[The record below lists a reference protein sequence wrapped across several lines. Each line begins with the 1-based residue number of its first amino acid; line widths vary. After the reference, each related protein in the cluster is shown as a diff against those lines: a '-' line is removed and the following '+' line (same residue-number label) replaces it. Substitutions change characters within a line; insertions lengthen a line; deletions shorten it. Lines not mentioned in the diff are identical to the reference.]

1 MGKKEK
7 FAYKIEELLQK
18 KKKLYK
24 KLYNT
29 LEKEKNYIVD
39 IDVDSLW
46 STISR
51 KKSLILSIECIRQEI
66 ACLFNETHSSLNLN
80 DQIFRLSNVIKA
92 MNFSSEKKAEIE
104 RLRLEI
110 NTIKSDIASRSFENK
125 NFINKYLSI
134 VDGVFST
141 VLNIEDEKEYNNS
154 GTVLNNNVSHLISTE
169 M

>member
-1 MGKKEK
+1 MGKREK
-7 FAYKIEELLQK
+7 FANKIESLLQK
-18 KKKLYK
+18 KKKIYK

-29 LEKEKNYIVD
+29 LEKEKIYIVD

-46 STISR
+46 GTISR
-51 KKSLILSIECIRQEI
+51 KNSLVLSIECIRQEI
-66 ACLFNETHSSLNLN
+66 VCLFNEIHSSLNLN

-92 MNFSSEKKAEIE
+92 MNCSSEKKAEIE
-104 RLRLEI
+104 KLRLEI

-141 VLNIEDEKEYNNS
+141 VLNREDEKEYNNS
-154 GTVLNNNVSHLISTE
+154 GTVLNNNVSRLISAE
-169 M
+169 V